1 MWPWEYIPPKSD
13 NSDDWLYQGSHLFT
27 ALYRFYKASFWG
39 VEIHIGPNHPI
50 YPKGF
55 RNNFLELPIHLQSKI
70 FEIVWNNG
78 EGFNEIIINKGFP
91 KLRVDLRFM
100 FLVYSQHKAETFL
113 ANKFGYGC
121 WNGGTFT
128 KRAARFY
135 YGPFDPCASVNIPD
149 FSDISYKGRDYF
161 NFEKLC
167 LHGRKRYVKSHR

>member
-100 FLVYSQHKAETFL
+100 FLVYSQHKAETFP

>member
-39 VEIHIGPNHPI
+39 VGIHIGPNHPI

-100 FLVYSQHKAETFL
+100 FLVYSQHKAETFP

-167 LHGRKRYVKSHR
+167 LHGRERYVKSHR